1 MELIGREELKARL
14 DRGDDFKL
22 VMTMHHHEFE
32 AAHIAGSVKVDSA
45 DDAIRNLDPDDEIVV
60 YCSDR
65 ACPGRVAPM
74 SSSSRTGSRRSG
86 TTRVDSAIGTTL
98 GTRLRAPC
106 SRSRPSR

>member
-45 DDAIRNLDPDDEIVV
+45 DDAIRELDPDDEIVV

-65 ACPGRVAPM
+65 ACPG
-74 SSSSRTGSRRSG
+74 
-86 TTRVDSAIGTTL
+86 
-98 GTRLRAPC
+98 
-106 SRSRPSR
+106 SRSAYEQLVQNGFKKVRHYEGGLSDWHNAGYPLEGTMFEE